1 MQFDSSI
8 FFKCYVFFEM
18 IYYGNSKNLILN
30 FIFFQDWGK
39 PGDIHNLGI
48 NWHIPNESEI
58 SAAQKLIDEFLF
70 DELNNLSEF
79 SKGTILLNR
88 DQLLNRLNVV
98 SNILYGCGSILP
110 FWKSAKKFDD
120 DFCPKSLVD
129 SVTDLT
135 PLEFSTTTRPL
146 ELTLGGKN
154 VRQEI
159 AKVAFQLQVRSNDK
173 YPTQQLFGALFVK
186 NFKHTKYII
195 FKSNFSSDLKML
207 VAVVKINVYFLSSFK
222 FNDLSL

>member
-1 MQFDSSI
+1 
-8 FFKCYVFFEM
+8 
-18 IYYGNSKNLILN
+18 LN

-48 NWHIPNESEI
+48 NWHIPNEAEI

-159 AKVAFQLQVRSNDK
+159 AKVAFKLQVRSNI
-173 YPTQQLFGALFVK
+173 QH
-186 NFKHTKYII
+186 NF
-195 FKSNFSSDLKML
+195 L
-207 VAVVKINVYFLSSFK
+207 ARYFLKTSNTQKYFLQVIKNIGS
-222 FNDLSL
+222 